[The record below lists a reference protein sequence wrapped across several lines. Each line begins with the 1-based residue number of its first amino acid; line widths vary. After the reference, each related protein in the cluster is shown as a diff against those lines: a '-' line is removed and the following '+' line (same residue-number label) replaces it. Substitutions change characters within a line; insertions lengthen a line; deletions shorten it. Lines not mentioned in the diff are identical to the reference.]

1 MRILLLEEHDRRI
14 ERLTACER
22 EVLDGVARG
31 WTNGEIALHLGL
43 ASATVAKHLEHI
55 YEKLGVKTRTAAAAL
70 ASGTGGESRP

>member
-14 ERLTACER
+14 ERLTER